1 MPAERYRITRPIPP
15 VLDYMSASYALEI
28 VKQPHAT
35 IPVAEWAFQARKL
48 RFQTV
53 CVIVTALAHR
63 LRLMERLEGG
73 FEVEAGTP
81 AAKIMARLAADGI
94 AEKASG
100 RRR

>member
-1 MPAERYRITRPIPP
+1 MPVERYRITRPIPP

-28 VKQPHAT
+28 VSQPHVT
-35 IPVAEWAFQARKL
+35 IPVTEWVFRARKL

-63 LRLMERLEGG
+63 QRLLERLEGG

-81 AAKIMARLAADGI
+81 AAKIMARLEKDGI
-94 AEKASG
+94 AEKATG